1 MLSALLFYN
10 PIVYCLLR
18 TLMTMSAKKHYFRTH
33 IPTPFILSVLFIL
46 LTLTTQGQVTGV
58 VYDKSYDE
66 PLIGVNVSVLGDINK
81 GTITDI
87 NGTFELDASIGDSL
101 LLSYVGYKEARYYVS
116 SKNLGRIDM
125 SEASELL
132 DEVVVIGYGAVS
144 KDDLTGVVSKIDE
157 DDFIQG
163 AISSPEKLL
172 NGKVAGLQVS
182 NNGEPG
188 GGSRIRLRGG
198 TSLDASSD
206 PLIVLDGV
214 PLDSRGFA
222 SSRNALNF
230 INTNDVESM
239 TILKDA
245 SASAIYGSRGAN
257 GVIIIT
263 TKSGQSGKPKLS
275 YSGNANVSFFTGS
288 PNHLSANNFRN
299 AINNKA
305 PQEIEF
311 LGDVNTDWVSEVTQ
325 IANSTEH
332 NLSFSGG
339 NKKTKYNLSA
349 GYLNSKGVLKT
360 SAHEKL
366 SGAASVSTK
375 ILNER
380 LSVSF
385 KTRTGLTND
394 VFAPNVMGSALSYD
408 PTRPVLDADSEF
420 GGYYQWDDPLAT
432 NNPVATL
439 ELTNNTG
446 RLMRSLNNLTLTYD
460 LPFLEGLSLTSNTSY
475 DYITGEKRE
484 FTDPLDKSNFERGGR
499 LFNEDLQNYSSLI
512 ETYGTYKRNFKSLG
526 LEFTAGHSWQEFD
539 QQNRWEFGNGL
550 ELDESDEY
558 QYTLDIVQDSFLV
571 KNRLISFFG
580 RTNLTLNEKYLL
592 TASIRRDGSS
602 RFGPA
607 NKWGLFPSAAFAWRI
622 LEEDFAKDLSK
633 TFTDLK
639 LRLSWGITG
648 NEDIEDFLFKTFYS
662 YGSDDSRVQF
672 GEDFVRTLRGTGVD
686 PNIKWEQTSSFNI
699 GIDYGFNNNRWS
711 GSVDLYRKYTDD
723 LLFTVATP
731 AFTNL
736 KDRVLTN
743 IGEMENRGIELSLNA
758 VAFDKKNFD
767 WKLGFNIAANQNE
780 IKKLDNS
787 ILQAALYETG
797 GISGDIGQTIQVL
810 QVGESI
816 ETFRTFS
823 HILGDDGLPRPDTE
837 DFNGDGFTND
847 LDIYEDINGDGIIN
861 ENDLVVG
868 ESAAPK
874 LILGLT
880 SNIKWKKWDSALT
893 FRSHLGNYVYNNV
906 ASGSGYFDKLTD
918 RVTNNVDE
926 SAFELNFKERQ
937 LKSDYYIENASFL
950 KLDNVSIG
958 YNLEPN
964 KVFESMR
971 LHLTANNLFTLT
983 GYSGLDPELPQ
994 FSGGIDNNLYP
1005 ISMNFLIGVNVL
1017 F

>member
-1 MLSALLFYN
+1 MSVKNLFLRNKINTHLLLSLIF
-10 PIVYCLLR
+10 IVFSF
-18 TLMTMSAKKHYFRTH
+18 SA
-33 IPTPFILSVLFIL
+33 
-46 LTLTTQGQVTGV
+46 QGQISGV
-58 VYDKSYDE
+58 VYDETYNE
-66 PLIGVNVSVLGDINK
+66 PLIGVNVSIIGNFDV
-81 GTITDI
+81 GTITGIDGSFNI
-87 NGTFELDASIGDSL
+87 NANIGDSL
-101 LLSYVGYKEARYYVS
+101 RLSYTGYKETRYYVS
-116 SKNLGRIDM
+116 SKNIGRINM
-125 SEASELL
+125 SGASELL
-132 DEVVVIGYGAVS
+132 EEVVVIGYGAVG
-144 KDDLTGVVSKIDE
+144 KDDLTGVVSKIKE

-163 AISSPEKLL
+163 AISSPVKLL

-275 YSGNANVSFFTGS
+275 YSGNASVSFFTGS
-288 PNHLSANNFRN
+288 PNHLSAQNFRN

-311 LGDVNTDWVSEVTQ
+311 LGDESTDWVSEITR

-332 NLSFSGG
+332 NLSFSGAT
-339 NKKTKYNLSA
+339 KKTKYNLSV
-349 GYLNSKGVLKT
+349 GYLKSNGVLKN

-366 SGAASVSTK
+366 SAAARVSTG
-375 ILNER
+375 ILNDK
-380 LSVSF
+380 LSISF
-385 KTRTGLTND
+385 KTRTGLTNN
-394 VFAPNVMGSALSYD
+394 VFAPNVMGAALSFD
-408 PTRPVLDADSEF
+408 PTRPVFDTDSGF
-420 GGYYQWDDPLAT
+420 GGYFQWDDPLAT
-432 NNPVATL
+432 ANPVATL
-439 ELTNNTG
+439 DLTSNTG
-446 RLMRSLNNLTLTYD
+446 RLLRSLNNLTLTYE
-460 LPFLEGLSLTSNTSY
+460 LPFVEGLSFTSNTSY

-484 FTDPLDKSNFERGGR
+484 FTDPFDKSNFERGGR
-499 LFNEDLQNYSSLI
+499 LFNEDLQNYSGLI
-512 ETYGTYKRNFKSLG
+512 ETYGTYKKKLKSIA
-526 LEFTAGHSWQEFD
+526 LEFTVGHSWQEFD

-550 ELDESDEY
+550 ELDENGEY
-558 QYTLDIVQDSFLV
+558 QYTLDIAQDSFLV

-580 RTNLTLNEKYLL
+580 RTNIAVKEKYLF
-592 TASIRRDGSS
+592 TGSIRRDGSS

-607 NKWGLFPSAAFAWRI
+607 NKWGLFPSAAFAWRV
-622 LEEDFAKDLSK
+622 LEEDFAAGLNNI
-633 TFTDLK
+633 FTDLK
-639 LRLSWGITG
+639 LRVSWGVTG
-648 NEDIEDFLFKTFYS
+648 NEDIEDFLYKTFYS
-662 YGSDDSRVQF
+662 YGTDDSRIQF

-686 PNIKWEQTSSFNI
+686 PNIKWEQTTSFNV
-699 GIDYGFNNNRWS
+699 GLDYGFNNNRWS
-711 GSVDLYRKYTDD
+711 GSLDLYRKYTDD

-743 IGEMENRGIELSLNA
+743 IGEMENRGVELSLNV
-758 VAFDKKNFD
+758 VAFDRKNFD
-767 WKLGFNIAANQNE
+767 WKIGFNVAANQNE

-787 ILQAALYETG
+787 VLQAAVYETG
-797 GISGDIGQTIQVL
+797 GISGDIGQTIQLL
-810 QVGESI
+810 QVGQSI
-816 ETFRTFS
+816 ETFRTFK
-823 HILGDDGLPRPDTE
+823 HILGTDGLPLPDTE
-837 DFNGDGFTND
+837 DFNGDGFVDD
-847 LDIYEDINGDGIIN
+847 LDIYEDINQDGLVN

-880 SNIKWKKWDSALT
+880 SNIKWKNWDMSATL
-893 FRSHLGNYVYNNV
+893 RSHLGNHVYNNV
-906 ASGSGYFDKLTD
+906 VSGSGYFDRLTD

-937 LKSDYYIENASFL
+937 LRSDYYVENASFL
-950 KLDNVSIG
+950 KIDNVSIG
-958 YNLEPN
+958 YNLKSN
-964 KVFESMR
+964 KVFQSMR
-971 LHLTANNLFTLT
+971 LHLTANNLYTLT

-994 FSGGIDNNLYP
+994 FTGGIDNNLYP